1 MSLFEQG
8 PMSTVE
14 PRYNKPLYN
23 KVLRVQ
29 NDILDPSNSNIRCI
43 WKRTLI
49 SQNFIIFNIFC
60 QSLGPLLFSSSTV
73 QLAHI
78 CDNERD
84 RRRCTDS
91 LSLYSDI
98 DNIWFGDSGPRK
110 LPLSL
115 LTRVHIE
122 RVNFKENIW
131 AFFLCR
137 DEEIKSDE
145 HVKAMRGNFFKNDK
159 LTNLKLMVF
168 LILHR
173 SWAIF
178 QKSVK
183 NNWNWWVWFIA
194 KSLTIFVPSVV
205 ESQRRCCSKFHD
217 HTWDK

>member
-1 MSLFEQG
+1 MPISGTAVFKEEEHFTKGPLTVMGSQIMSYYFATVSFFFFSTKFALIFKNLLSLFEQG

-49 SQNFIIFNIFC
+49 SQNFIIFNTFC

-98 DNIWFGDSGPRK
+98 DNIWVGDSGPRK

-145 HVKAMRGNFFKNDK
+145 HVKAMQG
-159 LTNLKLMVF
+159 
-168 LILHR
+168 
-173 SWAIF
+173 
-178 QKSVK
+178 
-183 NNWNWWVWFIA
+183 
-194 KSLTIFVPSVV
+194 
-205 ESQRRCCSKFHD
+205 
-217 HTWDK
+217 

>member
-1 MSLFEQG
+1 MPISGTAVFKEEENFTKGLLTVMGITDHVILLCHCFFFFSTKFALIFKNLLSLFEQG

-29 NDILDPSNSNIRCI
+29 NDILDPSNSNIRCV

-49 SQNFIIFNIFC
+49 SQNFIIFNTFC
-60 QSLGPLLFSSSTV
+60 QSLGPLLFSSFTV

-98 DNIWFGDSGPRK
+98 DNIWVGDSGPRK

-131 AFFLCR
+131 AFFMCR

-145 HVKAMRGNFFKNDK
+145 HVKAMQG
-159 LTNLKLMVF
+159 
-168 LILHR
+168 
-173 SWAIF
+173 
-178 QKSVK
+178 
-183 NNWNWWVWFIA
+183 
-194 KSLTIFVPSVV
+194 
-205 ESQRRCCSKFHD
+205 
-217 HTWDK
+217 